1 MNFTRWK
8 FAPVIG
14 VWPSDGFHAL
24 QGRPSSSGSPSALNG
39 FLSKPAAEAAAPA
52 PCDIARSASGPLND
66 SRIMCSWS
74 SNTKRSRGTAPWAC
88 ADPISS
94 RGFTSKNL
102 PNTSFIARNAA
113 AIPPDEARNRLR
125 LMPSRRLASVASSA
139 MRSSTWRCCR
149 VCGSGKYS
157 PFDTTCVGTGEP
169 SSSAWSARVKPA
181 SWRSDSQESSS
192 REPGRRFGIG
202 PSSQGG
208 GILRRAFLGALDAA
222 RPGAHRRFRRR
233 QQPLGRRAVARLHHH
248 ALEHGRVELGQ
259 RGGVG
264 AARQLARGGA
274 AIDARLEAR
283 LHRRAALREVR
294 LHVRRGVGAIRVG
307 HHQQA
312 AARMTRAG
320 ELAGG
325 LAQHPADGLL
335 RRRRLV
341 EGLGQALAPLLLVA
355 LDRLEEQLLLVAESR
370 VEAGRVDAHGGGEI
384 AHRRRFIAVAPENVD
399 RALERRVAIE
409 LTRAS
414 ARFQR
419 LAVGAFHG
427 ARILHL

>member
-8 FAPVIG
+8 FAPLIG

-24 QGRPSSSGSPSALNG
+24 HGRPSSSGRPSALNG
-39 FLSKPAAEAAAPA
+39 FLSKPAAEAAGPA

-88 ADPISS
+88 ADPINSS
-94 RGFTSKNL
+94 GFTSKKL
-102 PNTSFIARNAA
+102 PNTSFIAMKAA

-125 LMPSRRLASVASSA
+125 LMPSLLLASVASSA
-139 MRSSTWRCCR
+139 MRTSTRRCCR

-169 SSSAWSARVKPA
+169 SSSAWSARAKPA

-192 REPGRRFGIG
+192 REPGRRFGIA
-202 PSSQGG
+202 PSSREG
-208 GILRRAFLGALDAA
+208 GILRRVSLRALDGA

-264 AARQLARGGA
+264 AARQLARGRA
-274 AIDARLEAR
+274 AIDAFLEAR
-283 LHRRAALREVR
+283 LHRPAALREVR
-294 LHVRRGVGAIRVG
+294 LHMRRGVRAIGIG

-312 AARMTRAG
+312 ATRMTRAG
-320 ELAGG
+320 ELASGFP
-325 LAQHPADGLL
+325 QHPVDGLL
-335 RRRRLV
+335 RSRRLV
-341 EGLGQALAPLLLVA
+341 EDLGHALVPLLLIA

-370 VEAGRVDAHGGGEI
+370 VQAGRIDVHRGGEV
-384 AHRRRFIAVAPENVD
+384 AHRRRLVAVAPENVD
-399 RALERRVAIE
+399 RALERGFAIE
-409 LTRAS
+409 L
-414 ARFQR
+414 ARSPARHCR

>member
-24 QGRPSSSGSPSALNG
+24 HGRPSSSGRPSALNG
-39 FLSKPAAEAAAPA
+39 FLSKPAAEAAGPA

-74 SNTKRSRGTAPWAC
+74 SNTKRSRGTAPWVC

-94 RGFTSKNL
+94 SGFTSKKR
-102 PNTSFIARNAA
+102 PNTSFMAMKAA

-125 LMPSRRLASVASSA
+125 LMPSRLLACPASSA
-139 MRSSTWRCCR
+139 MRASTWRCCR

-169 SSSAWSARVKPA
+169 SSSAWSARARPA

-192 REPGRRFGIG
+192 REPGRRFGIA
-202 PSSQGG
+202 PSSQDG
-208 GILRRAFLGALDAA
+208 GILRRGSLRALDAA
-222 RPGAHRRFRRR
+222 RPGAHCRFRRR
-233 QQPLGRRAVARLHHH
+233 QQPLGGGAVARLHRH

-259 RGGVG
+259 RGGVR
-264 AARQLARGGA
+264 AARQLACVRA
-274 AIDARLEAR
+274 AIDARPEAR
-283 LHRRAALREVR
+283 LHLPPALREVR
-294 LHVRRGVGAIRVG
+294 LHMRRGVGAIRVG
-307 HHQQA
+307 HHQHA

-320 ELAGG
+320 ELASGPP
-325 LAQHPADGLL
+325 QQPVDGFL

-341 EGLGQALAPLLLVA
+341 EDLRHALPPLLLVA

-370 VEAGRVDAHGGGEI
+370 VQAGRVDAHGGGEV
-384 AHRRRFIAVAPENVD
+384 AHRRRLVAMAPENID
-399 RALERRVAIE
+399 GALERSFAIE
-409 LTRAS
+409 L
-414 ARFQR
+414 ARSPARHCR

>member
-24 QGRPSSSGSPSALNG
+24 QGRPSSSGRPSALNG
-39 FLSKPAAEAAAPA
+39 FLSKPAAEAAGPA

-125 LMPSRRLASVASSA
+125 LMPSLLLASPASSA
-139 MRSSTWRCCR
+139 MRTSTWRCCR

-157 PFDTTCVGTGEP
+157 PFDTTWLGTGEP

-181 SWRSDSQESSS
+181 SWCSDSQESSS

-208 GILRRAFLGALDAA
+208 GILRRASLRALDAA
-222 RPGAHRRFRRR
+222 RPSAHRRFRRR
-233 QQPLGRRAVARLHHH
+233 QQPPGRRAV
-248 ALEHGRVELGQ
+248 
-259 RGGVG
+259 
-264 AARQLARGGA
+264 
-274 AIDARLEAR
+274 ARLEAR
-283 LHRRAALREVR
+283 LHRRAALREVG

-325 LAQHPADGLL
+325 LPQHPVDGLL
-335 RRRRLV
+335 RGRRLV
-341 EGLGQALAPLLLVA
+341 EDLRHALAPLLLVA

-370 VEAGRVDAHGGGEI
+370 VEAGRVDAHGGGEV
-384 AHRRRFIAVAPENVD
+384 AHRRRLVAVAPENID
-399 RALERRVAIE
+399 GALERSFAIE
-409 LTRAS
+409 L
-414 ARFQR
+414 ARSPARHCR
-419 LAVGAFHG
+419 LAIGAFHG
-427 ARILHL
+427 AQILHL

>member
-24 QGRPSSSGSPSALNG
+24 QGRPSSSGRPSALNG
-39 FLSKPAAEAAAPA
+39 FLSKPAAAAAAPA

-74 SNTKRSRGTAPWAC
+74 SNTNRSRGTAPWAC

-94 RGFTSKNL
+94 RGFTSKKR
-102 PNTSFIARNAA
+102 PNTSFMAMKAA

-125 LMPSRRLASVASSA
+125 LMPSRLLACPASSA

-157 PFDTTCVGTGEP
+157 PFDTTWVGTGEP
-169 SSSAWSARVKPA
+169 SASASSARASPE

-192 REPGRRFGIG
+192 REPGRRFGME
-202 PSSQGG
+202 PSSREG
-208 GILRRAFLGALDAA
+208 GILRRVSLRALDAA

-233 QQPLGRRAVARLHHH
+233 SQPLGRRAVARLHHH

-264 AARQLARGGA
+264 AVRQLARGGA
-274 AIDARLEAR
+274 PVDARLEAR

-294 LHVRRGVGAIRVG
+294 LHMRRGIRAIRVR

-312 AARMTRAG
+312 AARMARAG
-320 ELAGG
+320 ELASGI
-325 LAQHPADGLL
+325 LQHPVDGLL

-341 EGLGQALAPLLLVA
+341 EDLGHALAPLLLVA
-355 LDRLEEQLLLVAESR
+355 LDRLEEQLLLVAESG
-370 VEAGRVDAHGGGEI
+370 VEAGRVDIHGGSEV
-384 AHRRRFIAVAPENVD
+384 AHRRRLVAVAPENID
-399 RALERRVAIE
+399 GLLERGFAIE
-409 LTRAS
+409 LARAP
-414 ARFQR
+414 ARLHR
-419 LAVGAFHG
+419 LAVGALHG
-427 ARILHL
+427 VRILHL

>member
-74 SNTKRSRGTAPWAC
+74 SNTTRTPGTAPWAC
-88 ADPISS
+88 ADPVSS

-125 LMPSRRLASVASSA
+125 LMPSLLLASVASSA
-139 MRSSTWRCCR
+139 MRTSTWRCCR

-169 SSSAWSARVKPA
+169 SSSAWSARAKPA

-192 REPGRRFGIG
+192 REPGRRFGIA
-202 PSSQGG
+202 PSSQDG
-208 GILRRAFLGALDAA
+208 GILRRVSLRALDAA

-233 QQPLGRRAVARLHHH
+233 QQPLGGGAVARLHRH

-259 RGGVG
+259 RGGVR
-264 AARQLARGGA
+264 AARQLACGRA

-283 LHRRAALREVR
+283 LHRRASVREVR
-294 LHVRRGVGAIRVG
+294 VHMRRGVGAIRVG
-307 HHQQA
+307 HHQHA
-312 AARMTRAG
+312 AARMPGAG
-320 ELAGG
+320 EPAGG
-325 LAQHPADGLL
+325 LAQQPVDGFP

-341 EGLGQALAPLLLVA
+341 EELRQRLPPLLLVA

-370 VEAGRVDAHGGGEI
+370 IKAGRIDVHRGGEV
-384 AHRRRFIAVAPENVD
+384 AHRRRLVAVAPENVD
-399 RALERRVAIE
+399 GALERRVAIE
-409 LTRAS
+409 LARAS
-414 ARFQR
+414 ARHCR